1 MTIFLLVAVIIV
13 ALAFDYINGFHDCA
27 NSIASV
33 VSTKVLS
40 PRQAVLFGAVLEAT
54 GALLGVN
61 VAKTIGAGIIA
72 SDTITLQ
79 VILCALIT
87 AVIWNLITWWFG
99 LPSSSSHALIGGLL
113 GSAYIHAGLDTINFV
128 ILFEKV
134 IVPMF
139 ASPVVGFCVGFTV
152 MCAFLR
158 LFYKMKPDVINRRFK
173 RVQIVAS
180 GLMALSH
187 GLNDAQKTMGV
198 ITMALVTGGVLVMP
212 EGEFNIPIY
221 VKLTCAVTMAM
232 GTMSGGWKI
241 IKTMGSKIIKLKPLS
256 GAASDFSASSI
267 VLLAS
272 IFGIPLSTTHVVST
286 SIMGVGTAL
295 KGSGV
300 RTNIIG
306 NIVTAWVL
314 TIPCC
319 VTMSL
324 IIYSVLKHIPH

>member
-1 MTIFLLVAVIIV
+1 MTLFLLISVIIV

-27 NSIASV
+27 NSIASI

-113 GSAYIHAGLDTINFV
+113 GSAFIHAGLNTINFA

-139 ASPVVGFCVGFTV
+139 ASPVVGFCVGFCV

-173 RVQIVAS
+173 RVQLVAS

-198 ITMALVTGGVLVMP
+198 ITMALVTSGVLIMP
-212 EGEFNIPIY
+212 DGEFNIPIY
-221 VKLTCAVTMAM
+221 VKLICAVTMAL

-241 IKTMGSKIIKLKPLS
+241 IKTMGSKIIKLKPIS
-256 GAASDFSASSI
+256 GAAADFASSSI

-272 IFGIPLSTTHVVST
+272 CFGIPLSTTHVVST
-286 SIMGVGTAL
+286 SIMGVGTAI
-295 KGSGV
+295 KGSSIK
-300 RTNIIG
+300 TNIIS

-314 TIPCC
+314 TIPCS
-319 VTMSL
+319 VIMSMC
-324 IIYSVLKHIPH
+324 IYLLLKQIPH